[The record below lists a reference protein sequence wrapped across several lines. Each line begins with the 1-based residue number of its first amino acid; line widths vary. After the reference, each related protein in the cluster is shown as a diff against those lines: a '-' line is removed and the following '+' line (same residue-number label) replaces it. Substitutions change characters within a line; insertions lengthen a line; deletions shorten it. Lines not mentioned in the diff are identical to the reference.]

1 MNIVYDSLKGAN
13 CKLFMNDRIISVII
27 HGIVL
32 LTAFPIHECS
42 HALAAHWMGDDTAKE
57 QGRMTLNP
65 LRHLDLFGTVFMLLG
80 GFGWAKAV
88 PINPNNFK
96 NRKVGMAL
104 SALAGPV
111 SNLLLAYISIILYKA
126 AAYIGLSDPNRYADA
141 LSTIFLYAVFLN
153 VGLAVFNLLPVPPLD
168 GSRIFNLILP
178 EKLYFK
184 VMKYENIIFGLLFL
198 AVFMGFLD
206 GPLYFLRIKTI
217 EFMDI
222 ISRWFDWL
230 MIKIM

>member
-1 MNIVYDSLKGAN
+1 
-13 CKLFMNDRIISVII
+13 MNDRIISIII

-32 LTAFPIHECS
+32 LTAFPIHECA
-42 HALAAHWMGDDTAKE
+42 HALAAHWMGDDTAKD

-65 LRHLDLFGTVFMLLG
+65 LKHLDPLGTIFMLIG

-88 PINPNNFK
+88 PIDPNNFK

-104 SALAGPV
+104 SALAGPI
-111 SNLLLAYISIILYKA
+111 SNLLMAYVSVILYKI
-126 AAYIGLSDPNRYADA
+126 AAYNVLLNQDPYLDA
-141 LSTIFLYAVFLN
+141 LATLFLYAVFLN

-184 VMKYENIIFGLLFL
+184 IMRYENVIFGLLFL

-206 GPLYFLRIKTI
+206 RPISFLQTSTVR
-217 EFMDI
+217 FMDS
-222 ISRWFDWL
+222 ISRWVDIL
-230 MIKIM
+230 IIKML

>member
-1 MNIVYDSLKGAN
+1 MNERVTDI
-13 CKLFMNDRIISVII
+13 II

-42 HALAAHWMGDDTAKE
+42 HALAAHWLGDDTAKN
-57 QGRMTLNP
+57 QGRLTLNP
-65 LRHLDLFGTVFMLLG
+65 LKHLDPIGTVFMLIG

-88 PINPNNFK
+88 PVNPNNFR
-96 NRKVGMAL
+96 NRKAGMAI
-104 SALAGPV
+104 SSLAGPA
-111 SNLLLAYISIILYKA
+111 SNLVLAYISIILYKI
-126 AAYIGLSDPNRYADA
+126 AAYSAFSGGNAYIDA
-141 LSTIFLYAVFLN
+141 LSTVFLYAVFLN

-184 VMKYENIIFGLLFL
+184 IMRYENVIFGLLFI

-206 GPLYFLRIKTI
+206 RPISALQNAAVNT
-217 EFMDI
+217 MDTLTAWVDI
-222 ISRWFDWL
+222 L
-230 MIKIM
+230 MMIL

>member
-1 MNIVYDSLKGAN
+1 
-13 CKLFMNDRIISVII
+13 MNDRIIGILI

-32 LTAFPIHECS
+32 LTAFPVHECS
-42 HALAAHWMGDDTAKE
+42 HALAAHWMGDDTAKD

-65 LRHLDLFGTVFMLLG
+65 LKHLDLFGTIFMLIG

-88 PINPNNFK
+88 PIDPRNFK

-104 SALAGPV
+104 SALAGPI
-111 SNLLLAYISIILYKA
+111 SNLLMAYISMILCKIAVYNSTNPYTA
-126 AAYIGLSDPNRYADA
+126 A
-141 LSTIFLYAVFLN
+141 LSKLFLYAVFLN
-153 VGLAVFNLLPVPPLD
+153 VGLAVFNLLPIPPLD

-184 VMKYENIIFGLLFL
+184 IMRYENIIFGLLFL

-206 GPLYFLRIKTI
+206 RPLGFLRTSTVQL
-217 EFMDI
+217 MDS
-222 ISRWFDWL
+222 ISRWVDILILKF
-230 MIKIM
+230 M